1 MKRYLLPILTVFAL
15 TISLIGCSFDE
26 QAATHQEE
34 SAAQSDDQLV
44 FQKVDNLQVKNFL
57 RQQDIE
63 DKISSEMSIMYHS
76 LVAVSEWREQLEFL
90 RQQYRQLQ
98 GIKYELEPEA
108 LDNLLADSLLEQQRL
123 KVKIESNKV
132 SLSDMEREEELN
144 PGTYFAR
151 IVNIEQTKRI
161 IRGMSEQLEFLMK
174 QYQEF
179 EQLETF

>member
-15 TISLIGCSFDE
+15 TISLIGCSLEESASEFDE
-26 QAATHQEE
+26 QA
-34 SAAQSDDQLV
+34 V
-44 FQKVDNLQVKNFL
+44 FQKVDNLQVENLL
-57 RQQDIE
+57 RQQELE

-144 PGTYFAR
+144 PGTFFAR
-151 IVNIEQTKRI
+151 KVKIEQTKRI

-174 QYQEF
+174 QYEA
-179 EQLETF
+179 LEELRDFILLSD